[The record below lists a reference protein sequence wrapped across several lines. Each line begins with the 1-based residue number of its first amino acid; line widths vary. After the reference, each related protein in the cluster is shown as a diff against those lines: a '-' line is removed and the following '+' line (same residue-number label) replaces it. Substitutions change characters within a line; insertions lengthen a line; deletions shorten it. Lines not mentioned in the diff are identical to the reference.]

1 MKSMRNL
8 DELDQTVD
16 LSITLVLRID
26 YGTARSTDRARERC
40 FRVYV
45 VEEAPRFTLAPM
57 TW

>member
-26 YGTARSTDRARERC
+26 YGTARSTERAREGDVSACILLKRHH
-40 FRVYV
+40 VS
-45 VEEAPRFTLAPM
+45 PWLP
-57 TW
+57 